1 MFRAQDS
8 AELKQSL
15 NSQFNAMAAV
25 AERHAPALE
34 WLQAQQSSLATA
46 DYNAFVRFSALNA
59 ELRKFKAD
67 NPASTAA
74 QLAKLVG
81 NDFNQMDIGSCAD
94 ILNGVLLPSSRSDLA
109 TRLVDLRQGA
119 LRRCQ
124 SLQQQQAAQ
133 AWKDLADYFNQYL
146 AGRFPF
152 AYSLEAADAEPGRV
166 RHLLKLMET
175 RLPQVREGLAQVRSP
190 DLPAAE
196 DFVRRLEQ
204 AQRWL
209 GPLFERDKSGLLGVA
224 LDIDWRS
231 DRSLE
236 HGADQVIAWS
246 LYSGDQESRF
256 PGAQDKGLTWNVGDP
271 LKIMLRWAKNGSQ
284 RPADDPRQASLAVA
298 DLEAG
303 WSYQGSWALLRMMRA
318 HFSRQRPPN
327 VDYTEFPLVLQLP
340 VYAPYSPENEAR
352 MFLRLSLM
360 SLGGK
365 TPLSI
370 QPLPVRA
377 AIAVRDAVAGHRRQ
391 HRRYPMTLPL
401 SGNALSLEVL
411 LEPIDPGQPCGPSL
425 RYDPDYDRL
434 RELRREDDS
443 SCRPASGEAEAKRA
457 DWAAVEQL
465 ASELLQR
472 RSEDLMLAAWLGE
485 AWLQRGGL
493 GGLQRALVLLAELC
507 ERYPEEVHPQ
517 AQDGDQSWR
526 VPPIDWLLR
535 RYAELLHTRLPLMGQ
550 GAFAEIT
557 LYAWQ
562 RLQRQQVASGD
573 GKNAKAALEAAQ
585 LQQKKLDEAL
595 RAEPLV
601 QWQRK
606 RASLLACQQQLQ
618 RLEQWCDRC
627 LGELASVA
635 SRCAG
640 HRAMAGLAQEFIA
653 MHPQAPLPEEQ
664 PPVAEAD
671 ASEGDA
677 DGEESLPASAP
688 SGPAGAPT
696 SREDAYRQLLLIAD
710 YLARTEPH
718 SPVPYLIKRAVEWG
732 NKPLSELL
740 AELINADS
748 EARRVWSL
756 LGVLP

>member
-1 MFRAQDS
+1 
-8 AELKQSL
+8 
-15 NSQFNAMAAV
+15 
-25 AERHAPALE
+25 
-34 WLQAQQSSLATA
+34 
-46 DYNAFVRFSALNA
+46 
-59 ELRKFKAD
+59 
-67 NPASTAA
+67 
-74 QLAKLVG
+74 
-81 NDFNQMDIGSCAD
+81 
-94 ILNGVLLPSSRSDLA
+94 
-109 TRLVDLRQGA
+109 
-119 LRRCQ
+119 
-124 SLQQQQAAQ
+124 
-133 AWKDLADYFNQYL
+133 
-146 AGRFPF
+146 
-152 AYSLEAADAEPGRV
+152 
-166 RHLLKLMET
+166 
-175 RLPQVREGLAQVRSP
+175 
-190 DLPAAE
+190 
-196 DFVRRLEQ
+196 
-204 AQRWL
+204 
-209 GPLFERDKSGLLGVA
+209 
-224 LDIDWRS
+224 
-231 DRSLE
+231 
-236 HGADQVIAWS
+236 
-246 LYSGDQESRF
+246 
-256 PGAQDKGLTWNVGDP
+256 
-271 LKIMLRWAKNGSQ
+271 
-284 RPADDPRQASLAVA
+284 
-298 DLEAG
+298 
-303 WSYQGSWALLRMMRA
+303 
-318 HFSRQRPPN
+318 
-327 VDYTEFPLVLQLP
+327 
-340 VYAPYSPENEAR
+340 
-352 MFLRLSLM
+352 
-360 SLGGK
+360 
-365 TPLSI
+365 
-370 QPLPVRA
+370 
-377 AIAVRDAVAGHRRQ
+377 
-391 HRRYPMTLPL
+391 MTLPL

-443 SCRPASGEAEAKRA
+443 SLPTGVWQAEAKRA

-472 RSEDLMLAAWLGE
+472 RSKDLMLAAWLGE

-573 GKNAKAALEAAQ
+573 SKSAKAALEAAQ

-606 RASLLACQQQLQ
+606 RGQPARLPAATTAPGTVVRPLPGRTRLSCQPLREVIAQWLALLK
-618 RLEQWCDRC
+618 
-627 LGELASVA
+627 
-635 SRCAG
+635 
-640 HRAMAGLAQEFIA
+640 EFIA
-653 MHPQAPLPEEQ
+653 MHPQAPLSEEQ

-671 ASEGDA
+671 ASGGDA
-677 DGEESLPASAP
+677 DGEESVPASAP

>member
-1 MFRAQDS
+1 
-8 AELKQSL
+8 
-15 NSQFNAMAAV
+15 
-25 AERHAPALE
+25 
-34 WLQAQQSSLATA
+34 
-46 DYNAFVRFSALNA
+46 
-59 ELRKFKAD
+59 
-67 NPASTAA
+67 
-74 QLAKLVG
+74 
-81 NDFNQMDIGSCAD
+81 
-94 ILNGVLLPSSRSDLA
+94 
-109 TRLVDLRQGA
+109 
-119 LRRCQ
+119 
-124 SLQQQQAAQ
+124 
-133 AWKDLADYFNQYL
+133 
-146 AGRFPF
+146 
-152 AYSLEAADAEPGRV
+152 
-166 RHLLKLMET
+166 
-175 RLPQVREGLAQVRSP
+175 
-190 DLPAAE
+190 
-196 DFVRRLEQ
+196 
-204 AQRWL
+204 
-209 GPLFERDKSGLLGVA
+209 
-224 LDIDWRS
+224 
-231 DRSLE
+231 
-236 HGADQVIAWS
+236 
-246 LYSGDQESRF
+246 
-256 PGAQDKGLTWNVGDP
+256 
-271 LKIMLRWAKNGSQ
+271 
-284 RPADDPRQASLAVA
+284 
-298 DLEAG
+298 
-303 WSYQGSWALLRMMRA
+303 
-318 HFSRQRPPN
+318 
-327 VDYTEFPLVLQLP
+327 
-340 VYAPYSPENEAR
+340 
-352 MFLRLSLM
+352 
-360 SLGGK
+360 
-365 TPLSI
+365 
-370 QPLPVRA
+370 
-377 AIAVRDAVAGHRRQ
+377 
-391 HRRYPMTLPL
+391 MTLPL

-443 SCRPASGEAEAKRA
+443 SLPTGVWQAEAKRA

-472 RSEDLMLAAWLGE
+472 RSKDLMLAAWLGE

-573 GKNAKAALEAAQ
+573 SKSAKAALEAAQ

-606 RASLLACQQQLQ
+606 QASLLACQQQLQ
-618 RLEQWCDRC
+618 HLEQWCDRC
-627 LGELASVA
+627 LGELAPSCQPLREVIA
-635 SRCAG
+635 QW
-640 HRAMAGLAQEFIA
+640 LALLKEFIA

-671 ASEGDA
+671 AAEGDA
-677 DGEESLPASAP
+677 DGEESVPASAP